1 MPPRDPTLASVG
13 PATAPPPGPSPFLG
27 NMPAPVV
34 PFSAPAAAQP
44 MPGLGSY
51 PPTVASPLA
60 QPGMGGFS
68 SPPVFPPP
76 MPTAGY
82 GNPPAPG
89 MMPYSGYAAPAMG
102 GQGFPGGHG
111 MGLGMGGRAMNAG
124 PIAVQAELRQNF
136 VAGAPQFANE
146 LRARMQ
152 GIATASGQTLL
163 PHLFELHQRVHA
175 VTGAAGAAG
184 FNRVAKLT
192 SALEALLR
200 ELFEDPEFISPS
212 TQRTTSHA
220 VELLATM
227 LEQAAL
233 MQQIEPPMPPL
244 LLAVDDEIISRRA
257 LVAALDLACLRV
269 VSLEDPFLAQR
280 VAMENSFDLIFL
292 DVEMPGKT
300 GFELCAEIRQLPTN
314 QSTPVVFVTGL
325 NGFEA
330 RARSTMSGGNDLIA
344 KPFLPIELAVKAI
357 TYLTKSQLKPVTRGT
372 WGV

>member
-1 MPPRDPTLASVG
+1 
-13 PATAPPPGPSPFLG
+13 
-27 NMPAPVV
+27 
-34 PFSAPAAAQP
+34 
-44 MPGLGSY
+44 
-51 PPTVASPLA
+51 
-60 QPGMGGFS
+60 
-68 SPPVFPPP
+68 
-76 MPTAGY
+76 
-82 GNPPAPG
+82 
-89 MMPYSGYAAPAMG
+89 MG
-102 GQGFPGGHG
+102 GQGYPGSQG
-111 MGLGMGGRAMNAG
+111 MGMGMGTRSMHAG

-152 GIATASGQTLL
+152 GIATASGQAIL
-163 PHLFELHQRVHA
+163 PHLYELHQRVHA

-280 VAMENSFDLIFL
+280 VATENPFDLIFL

-372 WGV
+372 WGT